1 MYPRSHRQ
9 SRLLITLA
17 VAILLT
23 AGSITAIQIAKGYR
37 PNLKQMQLRG
47 MGLLSATSYPKSA
60 QVFVDDRLTT
70 VTDDTLYLNPGV
82 YQIKML
88 KNGFSPWI
96 KTIPIK
102 TEIVSLTE
110 SRLFPSIPS
119 STPLTFNFVDKAI
132 PSPDG
137 TKILYHLSGASFE
150 TENGLFI
157 LSLNNQILGNQI
169 FQVADVGAFNY
180 DKTDFIWSPD
190 GSQILAITN
199 DGKKVLSAKTLNPK
213 ILNTSKNLTDQT
225 IRLQGILDQYQDQI
239 VKINQNHLSQFPDFL
254 VKIASASATNIY
266 FSPDGE
272 KVFYTASTDIKLPE
286 NQTAKD
292 LTNINSTPETRA
304 LQKGQTYL
312 FDRKEGT
319 NYLLT
324 VASNNLP
331 ETPSKTDKVDPLF
344 AKFKSLKGQ
353 LSPLTTQ
360 NLSWYPD
367 SNHLIVRSDNGVNII
382 DYDGQNNVAITS
394 GLLKDKFA
402 FASPDGNRLIILSN
416 LNQKPTTFNLISL
429 DLK

>member
-1 MYPRSHRQ
+1 MSPRSHRQ
-9 SRLLITLA
+9 SRLLITLT

-23 AGSITAIQIAKGYR
+23 AGSVLAIQIAKGYR
-37 PNLKQMQLRG
+37 PNLKQMQLHG

-88 KNGFSPWI
+88 KNGFSTWT

-119 STPLTFNFVDKAI
+119 STPLTYNYVDKAI

-137 TKILYHLSGASFE
+137 TKILYRLSGASFE
-150 TENGLFI
+150 IENGLFI
-157 LSLNNQILGNQI
+157 LSLNNQLLGNQI
-169 FQVADVGAFNY
+169 FQVADVSAFDY
-180 DKTDFIWSPD
+180 EKTDFIWSPD
-190 GSQILAITN
+190 GSQILAITH
-199 DGKKVLSAKTLNPK
+199 DGKKILSAKTLNPK

-225 IRLQGILDQYQDQI
+225 IRLQSILDQYQDQLI
-239 VKINQNHLSQFPDFL
+239 KIDQNHLSQFPDFL
-254 VKIASASATNIY
+254 VKIASGSATNVY

-272 KVFYTASTDIKLPE
+272 KVFYTSSNDVKLPE
-286 NQTAKD
+286 NDIAKK
-292 LTNINSTPETRA
+292 LTNINSTPESRE
-304 LQKGQTYL
+304 LQKGKTYL

-319 NYLLT
+319 NYLIT
-324 VASNNLP
+324 AAKS
-331 ETPSKTDKVDPLF
+331 EIFQSKTDPLLSQF
-344 AKFKSLKGQ
+344 ILIKNQ
-353 LSPLTTQ
+353 LSPLSTQ

-367 SNHLIVRSDNGVNII
+367 SNHLIIRSDNGVNIM

-394 GLLKDKFA
+394 GALKDKFA

-416 LNQKPTTFNLISL
+416 LNQKSTTFNLISL